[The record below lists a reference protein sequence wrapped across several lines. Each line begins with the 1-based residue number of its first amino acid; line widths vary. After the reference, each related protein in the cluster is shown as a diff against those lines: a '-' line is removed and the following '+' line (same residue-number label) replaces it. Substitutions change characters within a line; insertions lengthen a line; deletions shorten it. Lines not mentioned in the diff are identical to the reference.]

1 MAGFT
6 IQHSF
11 LTVFFHSPATFSPM
25 LSLLFE
31 NHTFFPLQ
39 IPPEYKDF
47 KLSNK
52 TKIDDFIELSTK
64 EDITPLIRKIELI
77 LDSNTHSDEMTL
89 ISKRQILSVEN
100 TLYNINLSKNP
111 LDSGE
116 LEFFAHY
123 ITEALEQISSITR
136 PYENDQM
143 LDVMF
148 GEFCLGK

>member
-1 MAGFT
+1 MEIA
-6 IQHSF
+6 Q
-11 LTVFFHSPATFSPM
+11 
-25 LSLLFE
+25 
-31 NHTFFPLQ
+31 NHF
-39 IPPEYKDF
+39 D
-47 KLSNK
+47 K

-64 EDITPLIRKIELI
+64 EDINPLIKKIEMI

-89 ISKRQILSVEN
+89 ISKRHILSVEN

-123 ITEALEQISSITR
+123 ITDALEQISSITR